1 MIEIYEQDLHYR
13 FVYTEMHLTRI
24 SLAKKK
30 KKDPLPSSLYLTRH
44 HNLDK

>member
-30 KKDPLPSSLYLTRH
+30 KKKIPFPAHST
-44 HNLDK
+44 